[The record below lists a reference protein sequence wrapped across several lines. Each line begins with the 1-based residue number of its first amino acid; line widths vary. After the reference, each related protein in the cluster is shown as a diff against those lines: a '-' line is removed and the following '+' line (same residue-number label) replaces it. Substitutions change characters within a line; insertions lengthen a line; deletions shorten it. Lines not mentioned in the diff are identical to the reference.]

1 MLFLALA
8 LHPEAQKKAQ
18 AEIDAVIGSDRL
30 PDIQD
35 RSSLPYVNAVIKEM
49 MRWHLA
55 APFGGLFHHH
65 CYCHPDGS

>member
-55 APFGGLFHHH
+55 APFGGPFRQH